1 MSAPRTPH
9 RVQMILVPPGCAS
22 EDQIVGIAAV
32 PGRLQATPRLPG
44 EPVASLIARALNAV
58 VGHGVLLATFAT
70 TSPNP
75 EISA

>member
-1 MSAPRTPH
+1 MSAHRTQPR
-9 RVQMILVPPGCAS
+9 VEMILIPPGCAS

-44 EPVASLIARALNAV
+44 EPVASLIARALSAV
-58 VGHGVLLATFAT
+58 VGPGVLLATFAT
-70 TSPNP
+70 TTTP